1 MAEVVEREWGDGLIT
16 SWNAADWIGLPARIG
31 AKIGTLLGA
40 GAGEVVVADSTS
52 VNLFKVLAAALD
64 LRPGQADIVIE
75 ADDFPTD
82 AYIAQG
88 ITAFRS
94 RGQVRV
100 VPAGTAVDAIDADTA
115 VVLLS
120 HVNYRTGALHDLAGV
135 TAAVH
140 DRGCLVCWDL
150 SHSVGVVPTDLVGCG
165 VDFAVGCGYKFLN
178 GGPGAPAFVFV
189 SERHSDVRQPLS
201 GWMGHAEPFA
211 FSPTYAPA
219 DGIGRF
225 ACGTPPILSLAALE
239 CGVDVALQ
247 VGVDAVRVKSLALTD
262 LLIDLVDAR
271 CAAHPLTVI
280 TPRDPARR
288 GSQVSLRHDHAY
300 EVCQALIARGVIGD
314 FRAPDILRLGVA
326 PLYIRYVDVF
336 DAVAALT
343 EVLDTRAW
351 DDPPL
356 RRRNTVT

>member
-1 MAEVVEREWGDGLIT
+1 
-16 SWNAADWIGLPARIG
+16 
-31 AKIGTLLGA
+31 
-40 GAGEVVVADSTS
+40 
-52 VNLFKVLAAALD
+52 
-64 LRPGQADIVIE
+64 
-75 ADDFPTD
+75 
-82 AYIAQG
+82 
-88 ITAFRS
+88 
-94 RGQVRV
+94 
-100 VPAGTAVDAIDADTA
+100 
-115 VVLLS
+115 
-120 HVNYRTGALHDLAGV
+120 
-135 TAAVH
+135 
-140 DRGCLVCWDL
+140 
-150 SHSVGVVPTDLVGCG
+150 
-165 VDFAVGCGYKFLN
+165 
-178 GGPGAPAFVFV
+178 
-189 SERHSDVRQPLS
+189 
-201 GWMGHAEPFA
+201 MGHTEPFA